1 VRTRLPA
8 ALLLLLSW
16 FLPATG
22 HAQAAAQV
30 VAVQEATWHAE
41 QHPGARQLPFQ
52 PPSAHARASA
62 YDVIGGG
69 AAVFASGGPHPRTT
83 WAAVVRRPATDAP
96 VTRHR
101 DATSARAP
109 PSTVR

>member
-16 FLPATG
+16 LLPAAG

-41 QHPGARQLPFQ
+41 QYPGARQLPFQ
-52 PPSAHARASA
+52 PPSAHARTGA

-69 AAVFASGGPHPRTT
+69 AAVLASGGPHARTT
-83 WAAVVRRPATDAP
+83 WAAVVRRPVTDAP
-96 VTRHR
+96 VARHR
-101 DATSARAP
+101 DATPARAP
-109 PSTVR
+109 PSTAR

>member
-1 VRTRLPA
+1 MRTRLPA

-22 HAQAAAQV
+22 HAHVAAQV
-30 VAVQEATWHAE
+30 GVVHEATWHAE
-41 QHPGARQLPFQ
+41 QYPGARQLPFH
-52 PPSAHARASA
+52 PASAHARTGP

-69 AAVFASGGPHPRTT
+69 TAVLASGGPHARTT
-83 WAAVVRRPATDAP
+83 WAVVVRRPATGAP

-101 DATSARAP
+101 DTTSARAP